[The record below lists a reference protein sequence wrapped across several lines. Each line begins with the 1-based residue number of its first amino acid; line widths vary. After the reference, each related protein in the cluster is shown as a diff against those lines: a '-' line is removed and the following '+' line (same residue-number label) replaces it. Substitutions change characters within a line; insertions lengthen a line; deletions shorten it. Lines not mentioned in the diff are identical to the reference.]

1 MEDFMPVRRIALVL
15 GSPLLLLLACLFFW
29 SHAHEV
35 AGAFEHR
42 PGIRAAKGI
51 MAARMPAAAPETA
64 PATTHPAPAALPV
77 LRFRFG
83 FLEFEDDPDPP
94 AR

>member
-1 MEDFMPVRRIALVL
+1 MPVRRIALVL
-15 GSPLLLLLACLFFW
+15 GSPVLLLLACLFLW
-29 SHAHEV
+29 SHAHQV

-42 PGIRAAKGI
+42 HSIRAAKAI
-51 MAARMPAAAPETA
+51 MAAGVPAAALEAA
-64 PATTHPAPAALPV
+64 PATARPASAALPV

-83 FLEFEDDPDPP
+83 FLEFEDDPEAP